1 VLFFRTTS
9 WPSARDCR
17 SRAAATAPRRDDPG
31 AALRQVT
38 SASIPASHPPD
49 KSLRDYR
56 AEHRSIRPTGRRS
69 WWAHFE
75 LTRINITPTILHKK
89 IEGLRQLGAFMFQ
102 GHVGPLTR
110 WEVTVVKPGPV
121 GQHYGVLWRR

>member
-1 VLFFRTTS
+1 VT
-9 WPSARDCR
+9 AHGR
-17 SRAAATAPRRDDPG
+17 SRAVLPHYVMAVSQGLSVQGRGDRTTEGRPG
-31 AALRQVT
+31 SRAQAGHVGFN
-38 SASIPASHPPD
+38 PASHPPD

-89 IEGLRQLGAFMFQ
+89 IEGLRQLGAFMFL

-110 WEVTVVKPGPV
+110 
-121 GQHYGVLWRR
+121 